1 MIKKIILFR
10 PLFYIRKYTEKIYRR
25 KND

>member
-10 PLFYIRKYTEKIYRR
+10 PLFYIRKYKEKLH
-25 KND
+25 KEKK